1 MIKKQITFFLIF
13 LFIGINLT
21 AENSPI
27 ELDGTFKFSV
37 NDENLLRNEF
47 EEAETG
53 PSFDSEIEL
62 NAIFSELFKNETLE
76 VGMTFNIDDAF
87 TFIAETS
94 EDNENPDTNES
105 YYNNIQK
112 MIDWY
117 VNNRDRYEMDQY
129 PNGLTEW
136 PTSFYGAAPRYQFI
150 IGNTVENT
158 KSVAWTDDKHDDARA
173 LFTDIKDAILA
184 EIQDIST
191 IVDVTNTSTFSQ
203 EIVSGLIPAEKTA
216 FLLEKEAY
224 DSFMEAY
231 RGSSSDATLGDLIS
245 DGYITIKDIGGV
257 LDVTMEYNGREVSIG
272 HAIESVR
279 AKQENPLLGVEAALA
294 LGEDVL
300 PDFSASLLVVLTEG
314 EESSP
319 EDWETKEYDYDEG
332 EVGNVGILLNAKY
345 NIKSIGSLEIEGG
358 LLDVVNP
365 GNFVVGIYPTLDIWH
380 MSKLKIA
387 GEFNLLGYEDEKNP
401 NDSVKIGMAAALD
414 AQATFVGITPRAQ
427 MFWKND
433 QFFGDGSANLEE
445 DRLAGT
451 SMMDDFNSTNA
462 KSAAALDASLYFD
475 TSKLIGRE
483 IISIGGGY
491 NMFVYDPFNDTRF
504 FRHGWYAGLDFTLK
518 DLAEI
523 PLSVTFLMTK
533 YNPSEQVVFAD
544 YAGTGT
550 ASSFID
556 GLYWD
561 LDVEF
566 EFSDNLTFMASCN
579 GSDSGNRL
587 DTSMIV
593 GWDFSVVATF

>member
-1 MIKKQITFFLIF
+1 MIKKQITFFLIL

-37 NDENLLRNEF
+37 NDENLLRNEY

-76 VGMTFNIDDAF
+76 VGMTFNIDDAL
-87 TFIAETS
+87 TLIS
-94 EDNENPDTNES
+94 GEDTTPNGNE
-105 YYNNIQK
+105 YNKIQK

-117 VNNRDRYEMDQY
+117 VNNRERYGMPE
-129 PNGLTEW
+129 LTWE
-136 PTSFYGAAPRYQFI
+136 PSDFI
-150 IGNTVENT
+150 VGNTVEKIND
-158 KSVAWTDDKHDDARA
+158 VIWTDTLTTNIPTLVTTIRDQ
-173 LFTDIKDAILA
+173 ILD
-184 EIQDIST
+184 EIDDISEPESNIT
-191 IVDVTNTSTFSQ
+191 VSATSPDQ
-203 EIVSGLIPAEKTA
+203 AEVRTLSSSEKA
-216 FLLEKEAY
+216 AVLLEKEAY
-224 DSFMEAY
+224 DSFIEATD
-231 RGSSSDATLGDLIS
+231 GSEGSDTLGDLIT

-257 LDVTMEYNGREVSIG
+257 LDVTLEYNGREVSIG
-272 HAIESVR
+272 HVIESTR

-319 EDWETKEYDYDEG
+319 EDWEEVVYDYDEG
-332 EVGNVGILLNAKY
+332 EVGNLGILLNAKY

-401 NDSVKIGMAAALD
+401 DDSVKIGMAAALD

-504 FRHGWYAGLDFTLK
+504 FRHGWYAGMDFTLK

-523 PLSVTFLMTK
+523 PLTITFLLTK

-544 YAGTGT
+544 YAVTDT
-550 ASSFID
+550 ESSFID